1 MSFIADG
8 LYATNPNNIPS
19 TSVMKQLA
27 MSSELEVDFDPEV
40 VGSRLLVDGIERGS
54 TGKFKLHVMNPYA
67 RMTSKDVEETSTMF
81 RLFISSLFLS
91 VSILRYAYGFNYFIY
106 PSFFL
111 SFSEM
116 LFCYVTWK
124 LDLLHSYSSLDDSM
138 KTS

>member
-1 MSFIADG
+1 
-8 LYATNPNNIPS
+8 
-19 TSVMKQLA
+19 
-27 MSSELEVDFDPEV
+27 MSSELEIDFDPEV
-40 VGSRLLVDGIERGS
+40 IGSRLLVDGIDKGS
-54 TGKFKLHVMNPYA
+54 TRKFKLNVMNHYTM
-67 RMTSKDVEETSTMF
+67 MTSKDVEETSTMF
-81 RLFISSLFLS
+81 RLFISSLLLS

-124 LDLLHSYSSLDDSM
+124 LDLLHSYLCFSSLDDSM